1 MLKNRPIK
9 PKTTIQKLKIVQKHI
24 QNWYMLFADKIF
36 ATSNILY
43 RFKNGILV
51 ECRPK
56 STDVN
61 ESVVVLSGIEYPEQ
75 LCRFNK
81 QNAVVVDIG
90 ANIGTFSLYV
100 NHLNPQKNV
109 KIYAIEASPE
119 NIALCKKNFQHN
131 HISDYVLVEK
141 AITGQNG
148 VVAFDMSGNFD
159 GFKVSD
165 NTSNGIQVESQKIST
180 FCQNYNIKTID
191 LLKIDIEGS
200 EFDIFQV
207 DAEFIKKNVSVL
219 LMEYHLSEK
228 HSSVDGIVNAL
239 SDEFN
244 VVLEN
249 IHEGG
254 GMLIAYKK

>member
-1 MLKNRPIK
+1 MLNNRPIK

-24 QNWYMLFADKIF
+24 KNWYMLFVDKLF

-43 RFKNGILV
+43 RFKNGVVV

-119 NIALCKKNFQHN
+119 NTALCKKSFQHN
-131 HISDYVLVEK
+131 HLDDYVLAEK

-148 VVAFDMSGNFD
+148 VVTFDISGNFD
-159 GFKVSD
+159 GFKVND
-165 NTSNGIQVESQKIST
+165 NTSNGIQVESQKLST
-180 FCQNYNIKTID
+180 FCQYHNIQTID
-191 LLKIDIEGS
+191 LLKMDIEGS
-200 EFDIFQV
+200 EFDIFKS
-207 DAEFIKKNVSVL
+207 DSEFIKDNVSVL
-219 LMEYHLSEK
+219 FMEYHLSEK
-228 HSSVDGIVNAL
+228 HTSVDEIVKIL
-239 SDEFN
+239 SDKFN

-249 IHEGG
+249 THNGG
-254 GMLIAYKK
+254 VC